1 MASIR
6 VSPSV
11 ERLIA
16 DALKK
21 LPVSQTREQFIEDAV
36 SRYIDDLK
44 RRQYPIK

>member
-11 ERLIA
+11 EWLIN

-21 LPVSQTREQFIEDAV
+21 LPVSQTEEQFIEDAV
-36 SRYIDDLK
+36 SRYVDEL
-44 RRQYPIK
+44 RRMKYRIK

>member
-1 MASIR
+1 MASVR

-36 SRYIDDLK
+36 SRYIEDLE
-44 RRQYPIK
+44 RVRYRIS

>member
-16 DALKK
+16 DSLKK

-36 SRYIDDLK
+36 SRYVDDLK
-44 RRQYPIK
+44 RRQYWIK

>member
-16 DALKK
+16 DSLKK

-36 SRYIDDLK
+36 SRYVDDLK
-44 RRQYPIK
+44 RSRYQVR

>member
-44 RRQYPIK
+44 RRQYVIK

>member
-16 DALKK
+16 DALKR
-21 LPVSQTREQFIEDAV
+21 LPVSQTWEQFIEDAV
-36 SRYIDDLK
+36 SRYVGDLK
-44 RRQYPIK
+44 RRRFQV

>member
-1 MASIR
+1 MASLR

-16 DALKK
+16 DASKK

-44 RRQYPIK
+44 RRQYLIK

>member
-11 ERLIA
+11 ARLIA

-44 RRQYPIK
+44 RRQYLIK

>member
-1 MASIR
+1 MASIG

-11 ERLIA
+11 ERLMA

-36 SRYIDDLK
+36 SRYVSDL
-44 RRQYPIK
+44 RRKSYRL

>member
-1 MASIR
+1 MASIT
-6 VSPSV
+6 VSSSV

-36 SRYIDDLK
+36 SRYVDDLK
-44 RRQYPIK
+44 RKRYRV

>member
-11 ERLIA
+11 ERLTN
-16 DALKK
+16 DALKR

-36 SRYIDDLK
+36 SRYVDEL
-44 RRQYPIK
+44 RRMKCRIR